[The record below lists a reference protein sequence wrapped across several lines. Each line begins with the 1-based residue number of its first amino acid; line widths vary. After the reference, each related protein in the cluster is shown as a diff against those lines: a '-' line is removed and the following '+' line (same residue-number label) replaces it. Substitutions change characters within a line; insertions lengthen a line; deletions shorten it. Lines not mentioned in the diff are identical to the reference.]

1 MRQCWF
7 YRSVYVLVG
16 ILSSRER
23 LSKATALAMLKP
35 CATEDSESDNSMEL
49 AVVLPLTSEETD
61 VAIVLEEV

>member
-1 MRQCWF
+1 MRLCWF

-23 LSKATALAMLKP
+23 LWKATALAMLKP
-35 CATEDSESDNSMEL
+35 FTTEDSESDNSMEL
-49 AVVLPLTSEETD
+49 AVVLPLPSEETE